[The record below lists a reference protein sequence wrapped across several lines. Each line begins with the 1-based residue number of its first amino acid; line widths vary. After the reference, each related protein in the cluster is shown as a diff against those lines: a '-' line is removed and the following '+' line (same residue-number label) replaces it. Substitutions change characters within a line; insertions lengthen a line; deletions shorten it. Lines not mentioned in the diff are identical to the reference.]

1 MRLRISPFYTQ
12 GKPNFKDF
20 PKLWKLDIG
29 YISSV
34 GGTVAFTRKTNCP
47 KHCVNDNQ
55 ALRDF

>member
-20 PKLWKLDIG
+20 PKLWTLDIG

-47 KHCVNDNQ
+47 KHCVNDN
-55 ALRDF
+55 